1 MKLFFANI
9 CDAVKY
15 ALSDKKGIIII
26 SALLAITSFI
36 DKNGFLNPFWRLF
49 TVTLLIVMGY
59 GSYVSWYTL
68 KGSDEHPKINN
79 LKKLIWEGF
88 KKSVITFIYSI
99 GLTFFFHQAKVN
111 LNGNIILALIS
122 IILFVLIYLCL
133 ISGLLNRYL
142 HKGKFIEA
150 FNLFEIIDLISIFDI
165 KSFIRVVAAVI
176 ISQAFAISVVIGFSD
191 GFSMAELLFSIS
203 TFFLSPFLY
212 ITTKR
217 LVGLNVRELLK
228 NSSRE

>member
-9 CDAVKY
+9 RDAVKY

-26 SALLAITSFI
+26 SALLTITSI
-36 DKNGFLNPFWRLF
+36 INKDGFLNSFWKLF

-68 KGSDEHPKINN
+68 KGSDKHPKINN

-99 GLTFFFHQAKVN
+99 GLTFFFHQAKLN
-111 LNGNIILALIS
+111 LNGNIIIALIS

-133 ISGLLNRYL
+133 IAGLLNRYL
-142 HKGKFIEA
+142 HKGQFLKA
-150 FNLFEIIDLISIFDI
+150 FNLF
-165 KSFIRVVAAVI
+165 AA
-176 ISQAFAISVVIGFSD
+176 SLFCFSKE
-191 GFSMAELLFSIS
+191 FQQV
-203 TFFLSPFLY
+203 FLRMEKHFPL
-212 ITTKR
+212 
-217 LVGLNVRELLK
+217 
-228 NSSRE
+228 